1 MKKIVLLLIL
11 LCSGCGNSITSFNEN
26 EIVID
31 VRSTEEYNREH
42 IKNAKSIPL
51 EEIEKVVPIEITDKN
66 TKIYVYCQSGTRSEL
81 ALSKLEKMGYNNVED
96 LGGIS
101 DKYELEGEWD
111 VSIWKKCFQGG
122 SNWSDN

>member
-101 DKYELEGEWD
+101 DKYELEGE
-111 VSIWKKCFQGG
+111 
-122 SNWSDN
+122 